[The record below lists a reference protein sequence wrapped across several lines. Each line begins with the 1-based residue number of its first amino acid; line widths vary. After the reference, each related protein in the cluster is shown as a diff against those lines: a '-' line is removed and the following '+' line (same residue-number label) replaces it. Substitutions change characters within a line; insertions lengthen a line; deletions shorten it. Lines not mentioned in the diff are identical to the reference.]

1 MEETETDPHPL
12 EAFSRIL
19 NLKLAPLRKKRFVHC
34 DSCLSKR
41 AEVCYLTPAID
52 TSLLEVEIRAVGRAV
67 F

>member
-12 EAFSRIL
+12 EAFSR
-19 NLKLAPLRKKRFVHC
+19 
-34 DSCLSKR
+34 R

-52 TSLLEVEIRAVGRAV
+52 TNLLEVEIRAVGRAV